1 MPLNKENNFI
11 FRELEAD
18 NRGITEIL
26 EKHSLE
32 MDAVPQ
38 MTNLKENRLPKK
50 KRNSMGIVEKRSTPF
65 PISDVL
71 AGADGNNTSYSL
83 QHIGTGS
90 NAIAAAASQA
100 IAATQQLTG
109 RRTSSLK
116 ASFEA
121 INLGVQTHEFSIGRE
136 LAGAAQ
142 TAIASTSFADSQ
154 NYGPPKKKK
163 SKSTEQVLD
172 VVTGGLLDDSLLEP
186 GNSGSDLFQKDQE
199 WTYDPNEPRY
209 CICNQVSYGDM
220 VACDNEDV
228 RIILF
233 CKVKKVALPSF
244 PIITNPFV

>member
-1 MPLNKENNFI
+1 
-11 FRELEAD
+11 
-18 NRGITEIL
+18 
-26 EKHSLE
+26 

-50 KRNSMGIVEKRSTPF
+50 KRNSMGIVEKRSAPF

-228 RIILF
+228 RIIL
-233 CKVKKVALPSF
+233 LL
-244 PIITNPFV
+244 